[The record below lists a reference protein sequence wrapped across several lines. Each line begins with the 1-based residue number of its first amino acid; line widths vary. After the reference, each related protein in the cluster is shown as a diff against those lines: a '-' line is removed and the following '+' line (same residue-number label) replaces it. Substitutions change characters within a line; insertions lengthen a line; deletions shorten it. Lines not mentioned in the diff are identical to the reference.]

1 MRPWCAPC
9 DCAMGIFEFRPY
21 DCSAVH
27 GSEQINA
34 ANDDD
39 DVCFTRMWYRVRYS
53 AGLKNFF

>member
-27 GSEQINA
+27 GSEQIDA
-34 ANDDD
+34 DNDDEA
-39 DVCFTRMWYRVRYS
+39 C
-53 AGLKNFF
+53 A